1 MIPGLQDS
9 NSQSRSQALQSVE
22 STIQELGNIFTQLA
36 TMVSQQGELA
46 IRSKMRVKPTFRVKI
61 IVFKIF
67 VNALS
72 RIDENVDE
80 SLVNVEGAQVALLKH
95 LTKISSNR
103 WLMIKIFFV
112 LVVFL
117 LIFLIFFS

>member
-1 MIPGLQDS
+1 
-9 NSQSRSQALQSVE
+9 
-22 STIQELGNIFTQLA
+22 
-36 TMVSQQGELA
+36 
-46 IRSKMRVKPTFRVKI
+46 MRVKLTFRVKI
-61 IVFKIF
+61 IVFKNF

-80 SLVNVEGAQVALLKH
+80 SLVNVEGAQEALLKH